1 MAAGDATVVLVSN
14 ATAASIKT
22 AIEVVTTAVG
32 NASGT
37 PMGITSM
44 DGKIF
49 AWGIEIV

>member
-1 MAAGDATVVLVSN
+1 MGAGDATVVLVEN
-14 ATAASIKT
+14 ATAVSIKA
-22 AIEVVTTAVG
+22 AIETVTTAVG